1 MDAFWSLVADDV
13 MVVLRDTKDQKEY
26 INKNGIHVI
35 VGQYVGANSISW
47 DGSANLSKG
56 KVKNHGLSLT

>member
-1 MDAFWSLVADDV
+1 MLTNTCHLRNLLAVNEDV

-35 VGQYVGANSISW
+35 VGQYTGASVGAW
-47 DGSANLSKG
+47 DGSPNLTKG
-56 KVKNHGLSLT
+56 P